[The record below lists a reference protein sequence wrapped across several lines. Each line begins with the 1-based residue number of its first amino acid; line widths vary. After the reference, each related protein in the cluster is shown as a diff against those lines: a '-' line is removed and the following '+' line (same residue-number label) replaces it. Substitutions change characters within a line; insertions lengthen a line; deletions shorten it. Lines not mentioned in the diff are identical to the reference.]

1 MKSTKRKIIRSSK
14 CILEVFMENLKHEF
28 KNVWKECDNLD
39 AIMKYSKEYMHF
51 LDVGKTERESAKEIV
66 RIAQENGF
74 VSLEEAMNKK
84 SISPGDKIYAVN
96 RNRAVALFVIGNED
110 IEKGMR
116 VIGGHIDAPRIDLKP
131 NPLYE
136 DGEMA
141 FFKTH
146 YYGGIKKYQ
155 WTTIPLALHGVVIL
169 KDGTT
174 VDISIGEDD
183 NDPVFC
189 ITDLLI
195 HLAANQ
201 MQKKLG
207 EGITGENLNLLVGHM
222 PIKDE
227 EKEAIKCNV
236 LRLLNA
242 KYQMVECDFLSAD
255 LQIVPAGRARDLGF
269 DRSMILAYAHDD
281 RVCSYAGVRAIIEAE
296 NPIYTSVGL
305 FVDKEEVGSMGSTGM
320 QSKFFENTVAE
331 LINLQTDYCELKLK
345 RALANSQ
352 VLSADVCNA
361 YDPNYPEVIDKRNN
375 AYMGKGVVL
384 TKYTGSK
391 GKSGASEASAE
402 FMSGIRGV
410 FNDNNVIWQIGE
422 LGKVDE
428 GGGGTIAYILA
439 NYGADVIDCGVGVLN
454 MHAPYEVVSK
464 ADIYEM
470 YKGYKAFVK

>member
-1 MKSTKRKIIRSSK
+1 
-14 CILEVFMENLKHEF
+14 MENLKHEF
-28 KNVWKECDNLD
+28 KNAWKEYDNLD
-39 AIMKYSKEYMHF
+39 EVMKYSKEYMNF
-51 LDVGKTERESAKEIV
+51 LDVGKTERESSREIV
-66 RIAQENGF
+66 RIAKENGF
-74 VSLEEAMNKK
+74 ISLEEAMEKN

-96 RNRAVALFVIGNED
+96 RDRGVVLYVIGSED

-116 VIGGHIDAPRIDLKP
+116 IIGGHIDAPRLDLKP

-141 FFKTH
+141 FLKTH

-155 WTTIPLALHGVVIL
+155 WTAMPLAIHGIVIL

-174 VDISIGEDD
+174 VNISIGEDE

-189 ITDLLI
+189 VTDLLI
-195 HLAANQ
+195 HLAQDQ

-207 EGITGENLNLLVGHM
+207 EGVTGENLNLLVGHM
-222 PIKDE
+222 PLKDE
-227 EKEAIKCNV
+227 EKEAVKCNV
-236 LRLLNA
+236 LKLLNE
-242 KYQMVECDFLSAD
+242 KYNMTECDFLSAEFE
-255 LQIVPAGRARDLGF
+255 IVPAGKARDLGF
-269 DRSMILAYAHDD
+269 DRSMILAYGHDD
-281 RVCSYAGVRAIIEAE
+281 RVCSYAGMRAVIEAK
-296 NPIYTSVGL
+296 NPKYTAVGL

-331 LINLQTDYCELKLK
+331 LINLQTKYCELKLK
-345 RALANSQ
+345 RAFANSK

-361 YDPNYPEVIDKRNN
+361 YDPIYPEVVDKRNN

-384 TKYTGSK
+384 TKYTGSR

-402 FMSGIRGV
+402 FMSGVRNI
-410 FNDNNVIWQIGE
+410 FNDNNVVWQIGL
-422 LGKVDE
+422 LGKVDQ

-439 NYGADVIDCGVGVLN
+439 NYGADVIDCGVGVLS